1 MQNIQQLYPN
11 LQENIETIQKI
22 DVSAESVDGYQELQG
37 ICSRFLPFTLQ
48 DLDGMSA
55 PLLSLLLKHNH
66 GLDLEKGLVALAIWD
81 KLLEMENNLF
91 CIAVYRKN
99 IQEFEQ
105 MLLVSAQ
112 KQEVSLSG
120 YVVQT
125 A

>member
-1 MQNIQQLYPN
+1 MQTIQQLYPD
-11 LQENIETIQKI
+11 LQKNIEAIQQI
-22 DVSAESVDGYQELQG
+22 DISPEGEQKLQRM
-37 ICSRFLPFTLQ
+37 CTLFLPFTLQ

-91 CIAVYRKN
+91 CIAVYRKH

-120 YVVQT
+120 YVVQI